1 MNSEEAAHVKH
12 LAAVFEDAIAQN
24 QILSA
29 RVEKVIDTNRMTRR
43 LTLSLAAVAMTLGLL
58 SLPVLYTVAQIY
70 SCTAPNG
77 SCTKR
82 SAKNLQTTIVA
93 VSVRSELERNKTEL
107 DRATEQG
114 NQADIVFRTKAVEA
128 KQVEL
133 DQLGSSA
140 K

>member
-1 MNSEEAAHVKH
+1 MNAEEAEHVKH
-12 LAAVFEDAIAQN
+12 LADVFEEAVAEN
-24 QILSA
+24 KALGG
-29 RVEKVIDTNRMTRR
+29 RVNKVLDTNRVTRR
-43 LTLSLAAVAMTLGLL
+43 LTLSLAAVAVTLGLL

-70 SCTAPNG
+70 SCTTPNG

-133 DQLGSSA
+133 DQLGASA